1 MYIRAASARKE
12 ENVMKKDVTQKHYM
26 KDAGRVADLLNVQYF
41 NGDTV
46 IQPEDVRTM
55 DNNSIFFKSGKE
67 QSQLI
72 VREYDRTN

>member
-1 MYIRAASARKE
+1 
-12 ENVMKKDVTQKHYM
+12 MKKDVTQNHYM
-26 KDAGRVADLLNVQYF
+26 KDAGRGADLLNVQYF

-72 VREYDRTN
+72 GREYDRTD

>member
-1 MYIRAASARKE
+1 MNIRAASARKE
-12 ENVMKKDVTQKHYM
+12 ENVMKKDVTQKYYM

-72 VREYDRTN
+72 GREYDRTD